1 MSKNMLTLSKLLKE
15 IINEV
20 GDLKNIKPFPY
31 NLEKGTFTVL
41 YKEEQYKGKVT
52 FTFLNEK
59 GLSIFFDINL
69 IFI

>member
-31 NLEKGTFTVL
+31 NLESV
-41 YKEEQYKGKVT
+41 
-52 FTFLNEK
+52 N
-59 GLSIFFDINL
+59 IFFDINL
-69 IFI
+69 IFNYT